1 MMKPL
6 RIGFI
11 GFGEVASCLGRV
23 LREHGGEIAAYDTL
37 LDRAGGRAILLG
49 RPGGAEIAFL
59 PLRETVENADYVL
72 STVTTQAA
80 PEVAGQCAS
89 LLRPGQI
96 FVDLNSTSP
105 GVKVEMARTIGA
117 VGAGFVEGAILG
129 AIGATGA
136 ATRILLGGELAEE
149 TAAVLS
155 RLGLNVS
162 PYSREIGKAS
172 TFKMLRSVFSKGL
185 EALLLEFLIAGKRAG
200 LEGDL
205 WDDVRRFMTE
215 NPFDRVASN
224 WVRSHAVAWER
235 RYHEML
241 QVAETLRELG
251 LEPLMTG
258 AAVEFFNRSRCF
270 GFAAAFP
277 EKPPSMEAVVEF
289 MEERLKTGGRDG

>member
-6 RIGFI
+6 RIGFV

-37 LDRAGGRAILLG
+37 LDREGGRAILLG
-49 RPGGAEIAFL
+49 RPGGAETAFL
-59 PLRETVENADYVL
+59 PLRETVDNADYVL
-72 STVTTQAA
+72 STVTTQVA
-80 PEVAGQCAS
+80 PVVAGQCVS

-96 FVDLNSTSP
+96 YVDLNSTSP
-105 GVKVEMARTIGA
+105 GVKVEMARTIEATGA
-117 VGAGFVEGAILG
+117 CFVEGAILG

-136 ATRILLGGELAEE
+136 ATRILLGGERAEE
-149 TAAVLS
+149 TAGALS

-162 PYSREIGKAS
+162 FYSREIGKAS
-172 TFKMLRSVFSKGL
+172 TFKMLRSIFAKGL

-200 LEGDL
+200 LEEDL
-205 WDDVRRFMTE
+205 WDDVRRYMTE

-224 WVRSHAVAWER
+224 WIQSHAAAWER

-241 QVAETLRELG
+241 QVVETLRELQ
-251 LEPLMTG
+251 LEPVMTE
-258 AAVEFFNRSRCF
+258 ATVKFFDRSSCF

-277 EKPPSMEAVVEF
+277 EKPSMEAVVAL
-289 MEERLKTGGRDG
+289 MEERLRNGR